1 MTAYTEEEA
10 GSCWCPLSGRLWEG
24 EGWECLCIGSNC
36 MMWRWADQRPDWRET
51 RMAGLLPGSPEPKRP
66 DIVRPDWVWN
76 SSRLRWE
83 EPRESFDKRRR
94 GSARWASAGGER

>member
-36 MMWRWADQRPDWRET
+36 MLSRWADQRPDWREI

-66 DIVRPDWVWN
+66 DIVRP
-76 SSRLRWE
+76 RLGLEQQSPTLGR
-83 EPRESFDKRRR
+83 
-94 GSARWASAGGER
+94 ATGELR